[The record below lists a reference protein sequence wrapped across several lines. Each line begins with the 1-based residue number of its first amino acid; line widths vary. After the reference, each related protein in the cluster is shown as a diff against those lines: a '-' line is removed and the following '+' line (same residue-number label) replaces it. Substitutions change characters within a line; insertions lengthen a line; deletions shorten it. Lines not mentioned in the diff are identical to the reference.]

1 MKKYEFD
8 NLLKPLIDIYDEIEM
23 EIIKDILDRLL
34 TYDKNQ
40 GSLKWYL
47 EKLKELKVLQQKDLK
62 IVNKNKKQ
70 IEKVLKNILHNAG
83 TKIDNLDTLKKY
95 YEQGLIDKNP
105 LELFDSSST
114 NKLIN
119 EALKDT
125 HNIMDLINTKA
136 IEGANKA
143 YKNII
148 NKAYIETSS
157 GIYTYTESIRNALDS
172 FAKEG
177 IKTVNYESGLSLS
190 IESAIRRDVVTR
202 VNKLVGDCEI
212 ENAKSLGTNLMY
224 VDQHLGARVR
234 TKYTKEDYEAHA
246 EWQGKKYMIEGSNDK
261 YDNLYEKT
269 GYGKML
275 GLKGINCYHHMHPTW
290 EWEKIPDRIDEVEN
304 KERYELLQRQRAYER
319 NIRSLKRQKLV
330 AKEMSSKEDISKI
343 NKKIKSTNL
352 KFDNWLE
359 KHNLTRDY
367 NREFVSDRK

>member
-105 LELFDSSST
+105 LELFDSPST

-177 IKTVNYESGLSLS
+177 IKTVNYESGVSLS

-319 NIRSLKRQKLV
+319 NIRSLKRQKIV
-330 AKEMSSKEDISKI
+330 AKEMSNKEDISKI
-343 NKKIKSTNL
+343 NNKIKTTNL

-359 KHNLTRDY
+359 KHSLTRDY
-367 NREFVSDRK
+367 NREYVSDRK

>member
-8 NLLKPLIDIYDEIEM
+8 NLLKPLIDIYDEIEI

-105 LELFDSSST
+105 LDLFDSPSA

-177 IKTVNYESGLSLS
+177 IKTVNYESGVSLS

>member
-105 LELFDSSST
+105 LELFDSPST

-177 IKTVNYESGLSLS
+177 IKTVNYESGVSLS

-319 NIRSLKRQKLV
+319 NIRSLKRQKIV
-330 AKEMSSKEDISKI
+330 AKGISNKEDISKI

-359 KHNLTRDY
+359 KHSLTRDY
-367 NREFVSDRK
+367 NREYVSDRK

>member
-1 MKKYEFD
+1 
-8 NLLKPLIDIYDEIEM
+8 
-23 EIIKDILDRLL
+23 
-34 TYDKNQ
+34 
-40 GSLKWYL
+40 
-47 EKLKELKVLQQKDLK
+47 
-62 IVNKNKKQ
+62 
-70 IEKVLKNILHNAG
+70 
-83 TKIDNLDTLKKY
+83 
-95 YEQGLIDKNP
+95 
-105 LELFDSSST
+105 
-114 NKLIN
+114 
-119 EALKDT
+119 
-125 HNIMDLINTKA
+125 MDLINTKA
-136 IEGANKA
+136 IEGANWA

-177 IKTVNYESGLSLS
+177 IKTVNYESGVSLS

-212 ENAKSLGTNLMY
+212 ENAKLLGTNLMY

-234 TKYTKEDYEAHA
+234 TKYTKEDYEVHA
-246 EWQGKKYMIEGSNDK
+246 EWQGKKYMIEGSNNK

-330 AKEMSSKEDISKI
+330 AKEMSNKEDISAI

-359 KHNLTRDY
+359 KHSLTRDY
-367 NREFVSDRK
+367 NREYVSDRK

>member
-105 LELFDSSST
+105 LELFDSPST

-177 IKTVNYESGLSLS
+177 IKTVNYESGVSLS

-234 TKYTKEDYEAHA
+234 TKYTKEDYEAHT

-343 NKKIKSTNL
+343 NKKIKSINL

>member
-23 EIIKDILDRLL
+23 EIIKDILNRLL

-47 EKLKELKVLQQKDLK
+47 EKSKELKVLQQKDLK
-62 IVNKNKKQ
+62 IINKNKKQ
-70 IEKVLKNILHNAG
+70 IEKILKDILHSAG
-83 TKIDNLDTLKKY
+83 TKIDNLDNLKKY

-105 LELFDSSST
+105 LELFESPSA

-125 HNIMDLINTKA
+125 YTIMDLINTKA
-136 IEGANKA
+136 IEGANWV

-157 GIYTYTESIRNALDS
+157 GIYTYIESIRNALDS

-177 IKTVNYESGLSLS
+177 IKTVNYESGVSLS

-212 ENAKSLGTNLMY
+212 ENAKLLGTNLMY
-224 VDQHLGARVR
+224 VDQHLGARIR
-234 TKYTKEDYEAHA
+234 TKYTKEDYEVHA

>member
-47 EKLKELKVLQQKDLK
+47 EKSKELKVLQQKDLK
-62 IVNKNKKQ
+62 IINKNKKQ
-70 IEKVLKNILHNAG
+70 IEKILKDILHSAG
-83 TKIDNLDTLKKY
+83 TKIDNLDNLKKY

-105 LELFDSSST
+105 LELFESPSA

-125 HNIMDLINTKA
+125 YTIMDLINTKA
-136 IEGANKA
+136 IEGANWA

-212 ENAKSLGTNLMY
+212 ENAKLLGTNLMY

-234 TKYTKEDYEAHA
+234 TKYTKEDYEVHA
-246 EWQGKKYMIEGSNDK
+246 EWQGKKYMIEGSNNK

-330 AKEMSSKEDISKI
+330 AKEMSNKEDISAI

-359 KHNLTRDY
+359 KHSLTRDY
-367 NREFVSDRK
+367 NREYVSDRK